1 MKQKVLIANR
11 GVVAL
16 DIINSLQS
24 IGLEVILMYSPE
36 DSNSLAVKLA
46 DRSYKFFSS
55 RLEDSYLDIE
65 SIIKKAI
72 ELKVDYIHPG
82 YGFLAENPEFARACE
97 ENNIKFIGPDS
108 EVLEKVENKIKLR
121 EIAESLD
128 IGVIKHS
135 KILYSAMEFE
145 DIEDDFIY
153 PIIIKPLKGL
163 GGRGIRIADFKKDA
177 SHLIDD
183 MFKREKNRL
192 NGLFVEEYYANSH
205 HIEVPFFRDIKG
217 NVLLLPEI
225 ESSVQR
231 RFQKVFQESPSINI
245 SENIR
250 KKIYDNS
257 LKLIEKLNYVGFG
270 YIEYIVDKENIYFSE
285 INPTFQI
292 NTLISEVQVASNLI
306 KKQFAISRGELLNKV
321 EGIKIVE
328 PLHHVLLVS
337 LMAENPYKNF
347 SPSTGIVND
356 FYHYSVIRNIF
367 KTDIYTGAKIS
378 PVYDPYIGKILTF
391 SKKRGN
397 AIKDMRKFLDNII
410 IRGIN
415 TNLIFLKHLLESKE
429 LANGETIID
438 FLNIKCEFKKRK
450 PEFSELEVAAALLG
464 AYFHL
469 ENRKKNY
476 KSRLEKLKQ
485 PGFVKRLIY
494 KLRGE

>member
-1 MKQKVLIANR
+1 MREKVLIPNR

-24 IGLEVILMYSPE
+24 IGLEATLMYSPE

-55 RLEDSYLDIE
+55 KLEDSYLDID
-65 SIIKKAI
+65 SIIEKAI
-72 ELKVDYIHPG
+72 ELNVDYIHPG
-82 YGFLAENPEFARACE
+82 YGFLAENPEFAKTCE
-97 ENNIKFIGPDS
+97 DNNIKFIGPNYELLEIIEDKLKLRKIAEELGIDIIKHS
-108 EVLEKVENKIKLR
+108 EVLF
-121 EIAESLD
+121 
-128 IGVIKHS
+128 
-135 KILYSAMEFE
+135 SAIDFE
-145 DIEDDFIY
+145 DLENDFTY

-163 GGRGIRIADFKKDA
+163 GGRGINIADYKKDV
-177 SHLIDD
+177 SHLISDL
-183 MFKREKNRL
+183 FKREKNRK
-192 NGLFVEEYYANSH
+192 NGLFIEEFYSKAH
-205 HIEVPFFRDIKG
+205 HIEVPFFRDIDG
-217 NVLLLPEI
+217 NILILPEI

-245 SENIR
+245 NDIVR
-250 KKIYDNS
+250 KKMFDNTV
-257 LKLIEKLNYVGFG
+257 KLINNLDYVGLG
-270 YIEYIVDKENIYFSE
+270 YVEFIVDNNKIYFSE

-292 NTLISEVQVASNLI
+292 NTLISEVQIAANLI

-321 EGIKIVE
+321 KGVKIVE
-328 PLHHVLLVS
+328 PSHHVLLVS

-347 SPSTGIVND
+347 SPSSGVVTD

-367 KTDIYTGAKIS
+367 KTNIYTGAKIS

-391 SKKRGN
+391 SKIRDN
-397 AIKDMRKFLDNII
+397 AIADMRKFLDNII

-429 LANGETIID
+429 LRQGDTIID
-438 FLNIKCEFKKRK
+438 FLNLKCEFKKRK
-450 PEFSELEVAAALLG
+450 PKSSELEIAATVLG
-464 AYFHL
+464 SYFHI

-476 KSRLEKLKQ
+476 KSKLEKIRQ